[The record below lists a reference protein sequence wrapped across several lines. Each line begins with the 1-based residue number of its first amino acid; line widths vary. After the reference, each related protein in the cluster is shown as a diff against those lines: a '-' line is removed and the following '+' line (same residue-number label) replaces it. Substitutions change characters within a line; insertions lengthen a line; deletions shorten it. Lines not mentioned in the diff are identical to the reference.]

1 MEVVEGNMTDKK
13 YFYETVLV
21 IMVTMILFIT
31 LNEYSSIL
39 TAIPAV
45 YLILERCFRKR
56 SWSDIGFKF
65 NNTMMDI
72 RKVWRW
78 IILVTFVSPIIT
90 LLIANL
96 MLPEFIMHVKGR
108 LPVDT
113 SLIIPTII
121 TITIGT
127 FLEEII
133 FRGFV
138 QERLGWFTDVPIAIM
153 ISSILFAFMHYS
165 SGDFNIVIFDII
177 TLFID
182 SILFGIIYAKTKNVF
197 TSWIAHYLCDIV
209 AIICIWMFFSNWLH

>member
-1 MEVVEGNMTDKK
+1 M
-13 YFYETVLV
+13 
-21 IMVTMILFIT
+21 
-31 LNEYSSIL
+31 
-39 TAIPAV
+39 
-45 YLILERCFRKR
+45 
-56 SWSDIGFKF
+56 
-65 NNTMMDI
+65 
-72 RKVWRW
+72 
-78 IILVTFVSPIIT
+78 
-90 LLIANL
+90 
-96 MLPEFIMHVKGR
+96 
-108 LPVDT
+108 
-113 SLIIPTII
+113 IPTII

>member
-1 MEVVEGNMTDKK
+1 MKVAKGNRTDKK

-21 IMVTMILFIT
+21 IMVTIILFIT

-45 YLILERCFRKR
+45 YLILERRFRKR

-65 NNTMMDI
+65 KNTMMNI
-72 RKVWRW
+72 GKVWHW
-78 IILVTFVSPIIT
+78 VVLVTFASPIIT
-90 LLIANL
+90 LIIANL
-96 MLPEFIMHVKGR
+96 MLPEFIVHVKGR
-108 LPVDT
+108 LPMDT
-113 SLIIPTII
+113 SLIIATII

-133 FRGFV
+133 FRGFI
-138 QERLGWFTDVPIAIM
+138 QERLGWFIAGPIAII

-177 TLFID
+177 TIFID
-182 SILFGIIYAKTKNVF
+182 SILYGIIYAKTKNIF
-197 TSWIAHYLCDIV
+197 TSWVAHYLCDIV
-209 AIICIWMFFSNWLH
+209 AIICIWMFF

>member
-1 MEVVEGNMTDKK
+1 MKVAKGNRTDKK

-21 IMVTMILFIT
+21 IMVTIILFIT

-45 YLILERCFRKR
+45 YLILERRFRKR

-65 NNTMMDI
+65 KNTMMNI
-72 RKVWRW
+72 GKVWHW
-78 IILVTFVSPIIT
+78 VVLVTFASPIIT
-90 LLIANL
+90 LIIANL
-96 MLPEFIMHVKGR
+96 
-108 LPVDT
+108 
-113 SLIIPTII
+113 I

-133 FRGFV
+133 FRGFI
-138 QERLGWFTDVPIAIM
+138 QERLGWFIAGPIAII

-177 TLFID
+177 TIFID
-182 SILFGIIYAKTKNVF
+182 SILYGIIYAKTKNIF
-197 TSWIAHYLCDIV
+197 TSWVAHYLCDIV
-209 AIICIWMFFSNWLH
+209 AIICIWMFF